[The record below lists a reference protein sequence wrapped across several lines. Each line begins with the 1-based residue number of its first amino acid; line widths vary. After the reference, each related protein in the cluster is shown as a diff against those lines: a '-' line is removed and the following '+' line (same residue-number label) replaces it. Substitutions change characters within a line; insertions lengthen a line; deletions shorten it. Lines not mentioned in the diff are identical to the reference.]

1 MYPERPR
8 FRTESASDPTS
19 TQRGRTARGTAA
31 AGEGIGESE
40 LGEEILGQGRRQ
52 QVPSGSVGTHDVSL
66 VELALVVVD
75 DVGAGGEVRRHE
87 DVGPVAGP
95 ARVALVVVRRRPLL
109 RLLRVRPGPRH
120 RRGWSAWGWGF
131 RPQSCLRWGRRGR
144 WRAPTSAGLPG
155 RP

>member
-1 MYPERPR
+1 MGKGDG
-8 FRTESASDPTS
+8 S
-19 TQRGRTARGTAA
+19 
-31 AGEGIGESE
+31 
-40 LGEEILGQGRRQ
+40 RQ
-52 QVPSGSVGTHDVSL
+52 QLSSGSVGTHDVSL

-75 DVGAGGEVRRHE
+75 DVGAGGEVRRPE

-95 ARVALVVVRRRPLL
+95 ARVALVVVRRCRRPLL